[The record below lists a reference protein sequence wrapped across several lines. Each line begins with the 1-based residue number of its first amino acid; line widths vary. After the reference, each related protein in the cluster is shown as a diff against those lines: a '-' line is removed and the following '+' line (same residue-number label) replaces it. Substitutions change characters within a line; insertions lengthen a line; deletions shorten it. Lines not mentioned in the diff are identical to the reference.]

1 MFLHIKQ
8 LPELYKQLAEKA
20 DIKNARAVGVSVR
33 PRNVDGSY
41 MPVFTAGEAFARV
54 IADTLDVPLYT
65 YSHQDGHIMAAVMSS
80 ERYELLERGFLAVH
94 LSGGTTEI
102 LTAEYDGHS
111 FSQEIVGGTKD
122 ISAGQLI
129 DRVGVAM
136 GFSFPCGAEMEK
148 MAETTESMV
157 KLPIS
162 TDGAY
167 MNFSGTETKAIRM
180 VDASDGAEIAKGV
193 IDAAARTLARTV
205 GFAAERADLHD
216 VILAGGVASNR
227 YIKEFLKNNI
237 NANIYF
243 AEPSLSADNAVGI
256 AKLTQTEV
264 MNGAENS
271 DSFTD

>member
-8 LPELYKQLAEKA
+8 LPELYKELTEKT
-20 DIKNARAVGVSVR
+20 DIRKARAVGVSVR

-41 MPVFTAGEAFARV
+41 MPVFTAGEAFAKV
-54 IADTLDVPLYT
+54 IADTLGAPLYT

-80 ERYELLERGFLAVH
+80 ERYDLLETRFLAVH

-136 GFSFPCGAEMEK
+136 GLSFPCGGELEEM
-148 MAETTESMV
+148 ADAAESMV

-180 VDASDGAEIAKGV
+180 ADTADRAELAKGV
-193 IDAAARTLARTV
+193 IDTIARTLAKTI
-205 GFAAERADLHD
+205 GFAAERAGLCD
-216 VILAGGVASNR
+216 VLLAGGVASNR

-264 MNGAENS
+264 VNGTENS
-271 DSFTD
+271 NSFAD

>member
-8 LPELYKQLAEKA
+8 LPELYKELAEKA

-54 IADTLDVPLYT
+54 IADTLGVPLYT

-205 GFAAERADLHD
+205 GFAAERAALRD
-216 VILAGGVASNR
+216 VILAGGVTSNR

>member
-1 MFLHIKQ
+1 VFLHIKQ
-8 LPELYKQLAEKA
+8 LPELYKELAEKA

-54 IADTLDVPLYT
+54 IADTLGVPLYT

-205 GFAAERADLHD
+205 GFAAERAALRD
-216 VILAGGVASNR
+216 VILAGGVTSNR

>member
-8 LPELYKQLAEKA
+8 LPELYKELAEKA

-54 IADTLDVPLYT
+54 IADTLGVPLYT

-205 GFAAERADLHD
+205 GFAAERAALRD